1 MAQLLAGATFS
12 FAQALT
18 VVRTVTGITNAAEA
32 VVTATAHGYSAGDV
46 VWMTSGWA
54 NLNRRAFRIKSPT
67 ADTFVLEGMNTT
79 NTSLYPTGSG
89 AGTVAKAGAFTQI
102 AGVMNPNSSGGD
114 PKTINYRFVEMLSE
128 LTLNDGFSAVTRS
141 MEIDVDQMGT
151 PGYELLKSLTENDGE
166 CIMKT
171 TLRSGSIQLLPC
183 KVALNEEL
191 TGGTSAPLAVKLS
204 ISGTNRSIRYA

>member
-1 MAQLLAGATFS
+1 MVS
-12 FAQALT
+12 
-18 VVRTVTGITNAAEA
+18 
-32 VVTATAHGYSAGDV
+32 ATAHGLANGDI
-46 VWMTSGWA
+46 VWLTSGWA
-54 NLNRRAFRIKSPT
+54 NLNRRAFRVKSIT

-79 NTSLYPTGSG
+79 NTSIYPTGGG
-89 AGTVAKAGAFTQI
+89 AGEVRKAGQFTQI
-102 AGVMNPNSSGGD
+102 SGVMNPNSSGGD

-128 LTLNDGFSAVTRS
+128 LNLNDGFSAVTRS

-183 KVALNEEL
+183 KLALNEEM

-204 ISGTNRSIRYA
+204 ISGTNRSLRYA